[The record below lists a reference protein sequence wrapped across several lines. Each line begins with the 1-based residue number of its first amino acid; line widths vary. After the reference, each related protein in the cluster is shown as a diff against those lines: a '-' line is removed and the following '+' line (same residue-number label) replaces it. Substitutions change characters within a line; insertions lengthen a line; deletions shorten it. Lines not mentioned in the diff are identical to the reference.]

1 MSLEFRNIENLVSKF
16 TQQIHISEISFSEC
30 IHNFSV
36 AVPTVQ
42 LKYLNINTSNVIF
55 DILVFTSTS
64 DFQKFRDFGRKF
76 QNVISS
82 ELTRFF
88 GPLQPPQT
96 HLKRRLCPEHVA
108 MGNSRYSNT
117 FSRNAKSHGRTPIPY
132 TSLMTDCTNSFII
145 HDTSPARLEINRALV
160 AIFHAFTSSNGNKFS
175 IFSYLV
181 YNVRK
186 DCERARK
193 DSKTKK
199 L

>member
-76 QNVISS
+76 
-82 ELTRFF
+82 
-88 GPLQPPQT
+88 
-96 HLKRRLCPEHVA
+96 
-108 MGNSRYSNT
+108 
-117 FSRNAKSHGRTPIPY
+117 
-132 TSLMTDCTNSFII
+132 
-145 HDTSPARLEINRALV
+145 
-160 AIFHAFTSSNGNKFS
+160 
-175 IFSYLV
+175 
-181 YNVRK
+181 
-186 DCERARK
+186 
-193 DSKTKK
+193 
-199 L
+199 